1 MGMGMG
7 MGIPTPMIDRGGVEN
22 VPAALFGPRM
32 DGAAKWPRILFV
44 CLGNICRSPTAH
56 GVFRAKARLAG
67 AQVTTDC
74 AGTGDWHIGQ
84 PPDPRALRAARERGY
99 DLSDLRARQFLPE
112 DFGKFD
118 LILAMDR
125 ANLRDIE
132 AQRPKGSTTPAH
144 LFGLYL
150 DEQGRDIPDP
160 YLSGGFDSVLTM
172 IEQCADGL
180 VREIGGPGTG

>member
-7 MGIPTPMIDRGGVEN
+7 TPAQMIDRGGDEN
-22 VPAALFGPRM
+22 VPAALSGPRS
-32 DGAAKWPRILFV
+32 DGAGAGPRILFV

-56 GVFRAKARLAG
+56 GVFRTKVRSAG
-67 AQVTTDC
+67 VQVTTDC

-112 DFGKFD
+112 DFGRFD

-132 AQRPKGSTTPAH
+132 AQRPNGSTTPVH
-144 LFGLYL
+144 LFGSYL
-150 DEQGRDIPDP
+150 DRQGQDIPDP
-160 YLSGGFDSVLTM
+160 YLTGGFDSVLTM

-180 VREIGGPGTG
+180 ARQVGGTGTG